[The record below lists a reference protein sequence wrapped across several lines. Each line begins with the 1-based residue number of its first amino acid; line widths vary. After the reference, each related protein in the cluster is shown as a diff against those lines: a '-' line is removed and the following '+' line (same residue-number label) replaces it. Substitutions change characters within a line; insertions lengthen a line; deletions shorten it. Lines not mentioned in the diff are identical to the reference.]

1 MPKWVLEYIGR
12 VAVDIVE
19 PEEEQV
25 FEMPRKKK
33 ESEAERIGKI
43 AGFSS
48 GGPGQTGMFKQAIMW
63 KRDHA
68 IYHDMLDQIEAGEKE
83 DFAYNTVA
91 GEHGISRPTV
101 AKAFV
106 RMRQYLDAVDDHGD
120 NGSDDPEVS

>member
-1 MPKWVLEYIGR
+1 MPKWALEYIGR

-19 PEEEQV
+19 PEVDQV
-25 FEMPRKKK
+25 TETTRRKK

-83 DFAYNTVA
+83 DFAYNIVA
-91 GEHGISRPTV
+91 GEHRISRSTV
-101 AKAFV
+101 ARAFV
-106 RMRQYLDAVDDHGD
+106 RMRQYLDAANDHGD
-120 NGSDDPEVS
+120 DRSDDPEVS